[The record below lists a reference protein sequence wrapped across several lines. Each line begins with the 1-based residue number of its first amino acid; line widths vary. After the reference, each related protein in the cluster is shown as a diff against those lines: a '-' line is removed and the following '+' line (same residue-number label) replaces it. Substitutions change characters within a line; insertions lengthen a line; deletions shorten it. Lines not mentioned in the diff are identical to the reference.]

1 MKQIITKSYSLETEP
16 DLYDSKNK
24 RLLEEV
30 DKIDRKFNSLI
41 LDLEKENSKLL
52 ATMQFDCC
60 IQDAIKDSTLLSSE
74 GEMEKTLS
82 SIIKIYDDTQF
93 DKIDSYKKKC
103 CHIQDLLCDQQQKRL
118 LLMRGTP
125 ADIKE
130 TAVSIKKKSKKIV
143 YKIGEILRRNGYAK
157 IEVVA
162 HARIA
167 LVKFRDPSQSID
179 IDLTLNGKLAL
190 HNSDLIKAFLS
201 ADSTGTYERTYI
213 IARTYVQ
220 LHFTID

>member
-1 MKQIITKSYSLETEP
+1 
-16 DLYDSKNK
+16 
-24 RLLEEV
+24 
-30 DKIDRKFNSLI
+30 
-41 LDLEKENSKLL
+41 
-52 ATMQFDCC
+52 
-60 IQDAIKDSTLLSSE
+60 
-74 GEMEKTLS
+74 MEKTLS

-103 CHIQDLLCDQQQKRL
+103 CHIQNLLCDQQQKRL
-118 LLMRGTP
+118 QLLRGSP

-130 TAVSIKKKSKKIV
+130 TAVSNKKKSKKIV

-167 LVKFRDPSQSID
+167 LVKFRDPFQSID

-201 ADSTGTYERTYI
+201 ADSTGTY
-213 IARTYVQ
+213 
-220 LHFTID
+220 